1 MRAHSILLFA
11 VVVVLGGLVVVGGT
25 PSGAIAQEGTPMA
38 DAAAPVGGA
47 VIEILDI
54 GEPEAAPGQALS
66 LVRITFEPG
75 GYFASHGHP
84 GTQIWYI
91 DAGTLSTTIQEG
103 TARLTRAPVGGT
115 PTPAEHLA
123 PGDDVTMLAGDA
135 LFFGPD
141 LVHTVRNEGD
151 ETTILLI
158 SAILAA
164 DQPPVIFHHEA
175 TTTP

>member
-1 MRAHSILLFA
+1 MRANSILLFA
-11 VVVVLGGLVVVGGT
+11 VVVVLAGLVAVGGT
-25 PSGAIAQEGTPMA
+25 PSGAVAQEGTPMA
-38 DAAAPVGGA
+38 DAAAPIGGA

-123 PGDDVTMLAGDA
+123 PGDAVTMLEGDA

-151 ETTILLI
+151 ETTVLLI

-164 DQPPVIFHHEA
+164 DQEPVIFHHEG
-175 TTTP
+175 TPVP

>member
-1 MRAHSILLFA
+1 MLLFT
-11 VVVVLGGLVVVGGT
+11 VVVTLGGLVALGGT
-25 PSGAIAQEGTPMA
+25 PSAAVAQEGTPMA
-38 DAAAPVGGA
+38 DAVPPVGGA

-91 DAGTLSTTIQEG
+91 DAGTLSTTIEEG

-115 PTPAEHLA
+115 PTPAEQLA
-123 PGDDVTMLAGDA
+123 AGDAVTMLAGDA

-141 LVHTVRNEGD
+141 LVHMVRNEGD
-151 ETTILLI
+151 ETTVLLI

-164 DQPPVIFHHEA
+164 DQPPVIFHHEEVPA
-175 TTTP
+175 P